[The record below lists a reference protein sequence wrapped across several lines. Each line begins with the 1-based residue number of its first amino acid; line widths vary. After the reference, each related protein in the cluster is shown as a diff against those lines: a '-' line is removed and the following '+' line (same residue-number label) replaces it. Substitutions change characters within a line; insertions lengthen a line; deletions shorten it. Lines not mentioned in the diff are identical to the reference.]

1 MELLAVI
8 RAPGHRLILP
18 LLHYSPACYL
28 IIKICCGPTFTFT
41 FYRTISDMEGGVML
55 PVPHI
60 MELDQG
66 DRSIQALAKDPYF
79 MKQLEEAVMSWEEHM
94 TKVTDSY
101 LTKVLTL

>member
-1 MELLAVI
+1 
-8 RAPGHRLILP
+8 
-18 LLHYSPACYL
+18 
-28 IIKICCGPTFTFT
+28 
-41 FYRTISDMEGGVML
+41 ML